1 MEVGVDTLH
10 KGLTKVEQIKIAV
23 EVAAFQHAVS
33 SSATQK
39 MADMRGVDSGQGG
52 RFCSLFLPLAPI
64 CRYPAFHCGCHMRRG
79 DAGVAVERGEE
90 PRNLEPNSA
99 CNQLSMLTSLL
110 SKPQL

>member
-52 RFCSLFLPLAPI
+52 RFAVSAPRPHLPISCFPLWLSHEA
-64 CRYPAFHCGCHMRRG
+64 RGRRG
-79 DAGVAVERGEE
+79 GCRTG
-90 PRNLEPNSA
+90 
-99 CNQLSMLTSLL
+99 
-110 SKPQL
+110 